1 MKAPILRQIFEQI
14 SMYYNRKILAEDRTV
29 VITHNPKIS
38 SFPTPDEVLFQA
50 DLPIIEYRKKRA
62 ELQK

>member
-1 MKAPILRQIFEQI
+1 MKQIFEWI
-14 SMYYNRKILAEDRTV
+14 SMYYNRKILAEDKAIVETHYTK
-29 VITHNPKIS
+29 IT